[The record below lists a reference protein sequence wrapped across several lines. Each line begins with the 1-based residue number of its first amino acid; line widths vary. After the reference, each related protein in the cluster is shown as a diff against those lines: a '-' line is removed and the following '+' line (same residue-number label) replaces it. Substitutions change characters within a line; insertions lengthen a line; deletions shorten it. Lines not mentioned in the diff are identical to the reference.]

1 MTCSGARMGRLEHG
15 QGGGGRRPPL
25 VILDTGGGV
34 QKGAGANE
42 DDPRGEVVVESGRI
56 DEVVDAAESNMI
68 RSRVPFYVRGD
79 MLTILAD
86 SESRRRNRLGDTLP
100 SLVQATPPMILEA
113 MESSSRFVSRTR
125 DGHWRVQSCP
135 RNAPSVYLGRVGRY
149 RFPEARGVSLVPI
162 LRDDGNIL
170 TEGHDPDSGMVVCAA
185 GKWPSYIGQP
195 SEADARAALLR
206 VSEIIG
212 GFPFVSES
220 DRAVTVAA
228 FMTAVLRPS
237 LPTAPGFAWSASVRG
252 SGKSK
257 LADVCAALAT
267 GAPAAPLSWPAQ
279 SDEQEKRLGAALLA
293 GDPVIAIDNV
303 ESGLRGDC
311 LNILLTQQ
319 TMAIRV
325 LGRSVQPRVAV
336 CALLTMTGNNLLISG
351 DLTRRVL
358 VSHLDP
364 ACERPELRRFDFDPV
379 ARAIAERRELV
390 AALLQLARW
399 GQTVR
404 GTLPPLGSFEVW
416 SRRVRDPLV
425 ALGMSDPCAC
435 LDLLHKEDPER
446 ETAFELMSEW
456 QRAFGVEAVTVAAA
470 IRKATDTAGTSRL
483 RDALDAVAG
492 GPGGLNGKRLG
503 RYMLKLRDRHVGGM
517 AVRREEDPASN
528 AAAWRIELFQH
539 STGPWLDGEGD
550 ARAADDY
557 RAARDGDL

>member
-1 MTCSGARMGRLEHG
+1 MRAEQRSAARSGRPPIVVYD
-15 QGGGGRRPPL
+15 GGGG
-25 VILDTGGGV
+25 
-34 QKGAGANE
+34 ANDE
-42 DDPRGEVVVESGRI
+42 DKRGEVVVESGRI
-56 DEVVDAAESNMI
+56 DEVVDAAERNMVNA
-68 RSRVPFYVRGD
+68 RVPFYVRGD

-86 SESRRRNRLGDTLP
+86 SESRRRNRLGDCLP
-100 SLVQATPPMILEA
+100 SLVQATAPMVLEA
-113 MESSSRFVSRTR
+113 MERTSRFVSRTR
-125 DGHWRVQSCP
+125 EGHWRVQSCP
-135 RNAPSVYLGRVGRY
+135 RNAPTVYLGRVGRY
-149 RFPEARGVSLVPI
+149 HFPEARGISLVPI
-162 LRDDGNIL
+162 LRDDGRIVS
-170 TEGHDPDSGMVVCAA
+170 EGHDIDSGMVVCAA
-185 GKWPSYIGQP
+185 GDWPQFTGQP
-195 SEADARAALLR
+195 TEADARASLQR
-206 VSEIIG
+206 VRDLIG

-220 DRAVTVAA
+220 DLAVTVAA

-257 LADVCAALAT
+257 LADVCAVLAT

-279 SDEQEKRLGAALLA
+279 AEEQEKRLGAALLA

-303 ESGLRGDC
+303 ESNLRGDC

-364 ACERPELRRFDFDPV
+364 ACERPELRLFDFDPV
-379 ARAIAERRELV
+379 ARAIAQRRELV
-390 AALLQLARW
+390 AALLHLARW
-399 GQTVR
+399 GQSVR
-404 GTLPPLGSFEVW
+404 GTLPPLGSFEEW

-425 ALGMSDPCAC
+425 ALGMADPCAC

-446 ETAFELMSEW
+446 ETAFEVMSEW

-470 IRKATDTAGTSRL
+470 IRTATETAGSSRL

-492 GPGGLNGKRLG
+492 GPGGLNARRLG
-503 RYMLKLRDRHVGGM
+503 KYMMRHRDRHIGGM
-517 AVRREEDPASN
+517 AIRREEDRVSN
-528 AAAWRIELFQH
+528 SAAWRIEVVAREP
-539 STGPWLDGEGD
+539 GPWLDESSSMSD
-550 ARAADDY
+550 AEKY
-557 RAARDGDL
+557 RAARNGDL

>member
-1 MTCSGARMGRLEHG
+1 MARLDRD
-15 QGGGGRRPPL
+15 QDSGGRRPSL
-25 VILDTGGGV
+25 VIYDPVGGG
-34 QKGAGANE
+34 KNLASANE
-42 DDPRGEVVVESGRI
+42 GDARGEVEVKPGRI
-56 DEVVDAAESNMI
+56 DEVVDAAEANMVAA
-68 RSRVPFYVRGD
+68 RVPLYVRGD

-100 SLVQATPPMILEA
+100 SLVQATPPMVLEA
-113 MESSSRFVSRTR
+113 MERTSRFVSRTR
-125 DGHWRVQSCP
+125 EGHWRVQSCP
-135 RNAPSVYLGRVGRY
+135 RNAPTVYLGRVGRY
-149 RFPEARGVSLVPI
+149 RFPEARGISLVPI
-162 LRDDGNIL
+162 LRADGVVVS
-170 TEGHDPDSGMVVCAA
+170 EGHDVDSGMVVCAA
-185 GKWPSYIGQP
+185 GDWPRFIGQP
-195 SEADARAALLR
+195 AEADARAALCR
-206 VSEIIG
+206 VCDLIG
-212 GFPFVSES
+212 GFPFVSEC

-257 LADVCAALAT
+257 LADVCAVLAT

-279 SDEQEKRLGAALLA
+279 AEEQEKRLGAALLA

-303 ESGLRGDC
+303 ESNLRGDC

-379 ARAIAERRELV
+379 ARASAERRELV

-404 GTLPPLGSFEVW
+404 GNLPPLGSFEEW
-416 SRRVRDPLV
+416 SRRVRDPLI
-425 ALGMSDPCAC
+425 ALGMADPCEC
-435 LDLLHKEDPER
+435 LETLHKEDPER
-446 ETAFELMSEW
+446 ETAFEVISEW
-456 QRAFGVEAVTVAAA
+456 RRAFGVEPMTVAAA
-470 IRKATDTAGTSRL
+470 IRAATESSGASRL

-492 GPGGLNGKRLG
+492 GPGGLNAKRLG
-503 RYMLKLRDRHVGGM
+503 RYMLRQKDRHIGGM
-517 AVRREEDPASN
+517 AVRREEDRGSN
-528 AAAWRIELFQH
+528 AAAWRVETVVH
-539 STGPWLDGEGD
+539 EEGPWLDDTPAESD
-550 ARAADDY
+550 ADRY
-557 RAARDGDL
+557 RTAKSGDL